1 MEETV
6 EVKRIVAAL
15 EKEIERLKEARALL
29 TGISTT
35 HTKRAAPG
43 RARGSRM
50 SAAARRRIS
59 EAMRKRWADRKKQA
73 KNK

>member
-1 MEETV
+1 M

-29 TGISTT
+29 TGTGAT
-35 HTKRAAPG
+35 YKKRTAPG

-59 EAMRKRWADRKKQA
+59 EAMRKRWADRKKQT